1 MSFSS
6 IQKSEHIKNPKLLFR
21 LLVRQSG
28 KMLHV
33 VPNLHFVDSPEWFG
47 VAADEFFQV
56 SKRAEKKIN
65 INVKD
70 LLCYKALCS
79 RNFQNV
85 KLRLGF
91 FET

>member
-70 LLCYKALCS
+70 LLRYKVSKFCL
-79 RNFQNV
+79 
-85 KLRLGF
+85 
-91 FET
+91 

>member
-1 MSFSS
+1 MSF
-6 IQKSEHIKNPKLLFR
+6 IINSEHVKNHELFFR

-65 INVKD
+65 INGSSD
-70 LLCYKALCS
+70 S
-79 RNFQNV
+79 
-85 KLRLGF
+85 
-91 FET
+91 TIS